1 MKRMLHLWQQD
12 VLIHHTERRKM
23 KGMLKLWRQVILI
36 QHTEDRRKL
45 LVLIIEDQ
53 QDSRIADTN
62 QRRQAREQPFF
73 YDMATKFNILSR
85 TYLYNQPCG
94 LWNEECHHGCKYI
107 HLLSSSSSTKRNVVQ
122 MVLCLLLVATL
133 MKD

>member
-62 QRRQAREQPFF
+62 QRR
-73 YDMATKFNILSR
+73 
-85 TYLYNQPCG
+85 
-94 LWNEECHHGCKYI
+94 
-107 HLLSSSSSTKRNVVQ
+107 
-122 MVLCLLLVATL
+122 
-133 MKD
+133 